1 MSLHRYPPKAL
12 LGDYLRAAFGLALT
26 LGPALLV
33 PADSAAL
40 WVLLPL
46 ATLFAVFGARTLAR
60 HRTSVDLSVEGVS
73 LSTWTRASLPW
84 SQLKHLRMDYYSTR
98 GDRSE
103 GWMQLKAKGD
113 GVSIR
118 VDSAIDEFVAIARAA
133 ADAARANGVEISE
146 TTRVN
151 FSHIGIAIDG

>member
-1 MSLHRYPPKAL
+1 MSLHSYPPKAL
-12 LGDYLRAAFGLALT
+12 LGDYLRAGFGLTLT

-33 PADSAAL
+33 PSDSAAL

-46 ATLFAVFGARTLAR
+46 AALFAVFAMRTLAR
-60 HRTSVDLSVEGVS
+60 HRTSVTLTAEGVS
-73 LSTWTRASLPW
+73 LSTWTQASLRW
-84 SQLKHLRMDYYSTR
+84 SQLEHLRMDYFSTR

-103 GWMQLKAKGD
+103 GWMQLKAKG
-113 GVSIR
+113 GGASIR

-133 ADAARANGVEISE
+133 ADAARARGIEISE

-151 FSHIGIAIDG
+151 FSHLGISIDG